1 MTVFEFEL
9 GNKGLT
15 KTALTEKN
23 DFFLICSFVLS
34 WRRDGYKF
42 VKLAFWAKVHNNTS
56 ITYIASFIFSQSM
69 SPVSP
74 IFHIVSTVSSWSQTC
89 S

>member
-23 DFFLICSFVLS
+23 DFFFDLLFCFELKKGWIQICKISILS
-34 WRRDGYKF
+34 
-42 VKLAFWAKVHNNTS
+42 
-56 ITYIASFIFSQSM
+56 
-69 SPVSP
+69 
-74 IFHIVSTVSSWSQTC
+74 
-89 S
+89 